1 MSPTQLSLKKL
12 RDEGYTAWVVETYNH
27 ITKQR
32 RDLWNFADILAI
44 RKDDILA
51 VQATSYSNI
60 SSRVKKISW
69 AEEVDAVRQAGIR
82 IEVWGWHQPKGKG
95 TTWKL
100 RVVDCS

>member
-27 ITKQR
+27 PTKQR

-44 RKDDILA
+44 KDDVLA

-60 SSRVKKISW
+60 SSRVKKISL
-69 AEEVDAVRQAGIR
+69 AEDVDAVREAGIR
-82 IEVWGWHQPKGKG
+82 IEVWGWYQPKGKG
-95 TTWKL
+95 TKWKV
-100 RVVDCS
+100 RIVDCS